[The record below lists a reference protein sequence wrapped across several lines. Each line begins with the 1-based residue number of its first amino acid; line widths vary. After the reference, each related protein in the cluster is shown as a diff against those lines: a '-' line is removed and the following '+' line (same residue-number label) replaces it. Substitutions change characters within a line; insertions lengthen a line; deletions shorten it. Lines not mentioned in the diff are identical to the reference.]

1 MANPDNVAEGFP
13 FSGQTKI
20 IIFYFIKNIL
30 QRHAPSFAAGCR
42 MKNLYVPTVPI
53 DCRMATIENAKE
65 ALAGESQANR
75 KYQAFSDKAAE
86 EGFKNVATL
95 YKAASEAEAIH
106 AKKLLKV
113 LSAIES
119 TEKNLEA
126 SIAGET
132 HEFTTMYP
140 EFVKAAEAEKRSDAV
155 LAFTHAMKAEE
166 VHAGLYRKALAAVK
180 SKQDLG
186 REKVFLCPVCGN
198 IEMGKAPEKCPI
210 CGVFGKQFREITL

>member
-1 MANPDNVAEGFP
+1 
-13 FSGQTKI
+13 
-20 IIFYFIKNIL
+20 
-30 QRHAPSFAAGCR
+30 
-42 MKNLYVPTVPI
+42 
-53 DCRMATIENAKE
+53 MATIENAHE

-75 KYQAFSDKAAE
+75 KYLAFSEKAAE
-86 EGFKNVATL
+86 EGFKNVAVL

-113 LSAIES
+113 LAMIEP
-119 TEKNLEA
+119 TAKNLEA

-166 VHAGLYRKALAAVK
+166 VHAGLYKKALAAIK
-180 SKQDLG
+180 AGNDLG

-198 IEMGKAPEKCPI
+198 IEIGKAPDQCPI
-210 CGVFGKQFREITL
+210 CSVFGKQFREITL

>member
-1 MANPDNVAEGFP
+1 
-13 FSGQTKI
+13 
-20 IIFYFIKNIL
+20 
-30 QRHAPSFAAGCR
+30 
-42 MKNLYVPTVPI
+42 
-53 DCRMATIENAKE
+53 MATIDNAKE

-75 KYQAFSDKAAE
+75 KYQAFSEKAAE
-86 EGFKNVATL
+86 EGFKNVAIL

-113 LSAIES
+113 LSLIGS

-126 SIAGET
+126 SIEGEN

-140 EFVKAAEAEKRSDAV
+140 DFIKTAEGEKRSDAL

-166 VHAGLYRKALAAVK
+166 VHAGLYKKALAAIK
-180 SKQDLG
+180 AGNDLG
-186 REKVFLCPVCGN
+186 REKVFLCPICGN
-198 IEMGKAPEKCPI
+198 IEIGKVPDKCPI

>member
-1 MANPDNVAEGFP
+1 M
-13 FSGQTKI
+13 
-20 IIFYFIKNIL
+20 
-30 QRHAPSFAAGCR
+30 
-42 MKNLYVPTVPI
+42 PT
-53 DCRMATIENAKE
+53 TENAKE
-65 ALAGESQANR
+65 AFAGESQANR
-75 KYQAFSDKAAE
+75 KYLAFSEKAAE
-86 EGFKNVATL
+86 EGFRNVAVL

-113 LSAIES
+113 LTAVES
-119 TEKNLEA
+119 TAKNLEA

-166 VHAGLYRKALAAVK
+166 VHAGLYKKALAAIK
-180 SKQDLG
+180 AGSDLG

-198 IEMGKAPEKCPI
+198 IEIGKAPDKCPI

>member
-1 MANPDNVAEGFP
+1 
-13 FSGQTKI
+13 
-20 IIFYFIKNIL
+20 
-30 QRHAPSFAAGCR
+30 
-42 MKNLYVPTVPI
+42 
-53 DCRMATIENAKE
+53 MATTENAKE
-65 ALAGESQANR
+65 AFAGESQANR

-86 EGFKNVATL
+86 EGFKNVAVL

-113 LSAIES
+113 LTAVES
-119 TEKNLEA
+119 TAKNLEV

-132 HEFTTMYP
+132 HEFTIMYP

-166 VHAGLYRKALAAVK
+166 VHAGLYRKALAAIK
-180 SKQDLG
+180 AGTDLG

-198 IEMGKAPEKCPI
+198 IEMGKAPDKCPV